1 MNYSPKTTKE
11 QKLTPNS
18 LLVAVRVR
26 PLTEA
31 EQLKGVDKSL
41 HVLDKNVLVLY
52 DREVP
57 RINSEWTKQ
66 RGTDKHYEFDIIL
79 NENSTQSE
87 VFESTC
93 PTIITGVIQGYN
105 SSIFAYGPTGSG
117 KSYTMLGTDS
127 EPGLVYRASSIIYQ
141 EIDHFSSTQ
150 DFKVSIGFLEIYNEN
165 IKDLLN
171 SQKIGLDIREDPQKG
186 VYVAGLRENIVT
198 NVEEVEKLVRVG
210 VNRRI
215 TESTMANVVSSR
227 SHAIIQITVESREK
241 VLADSYEISVGKL
254 NLIDLAGSERA
265 SKTRNKGARLLE
277 GANINR
283 SLLSLGNCINA
294 LSEVHMRGRRV
305 FVPYRDSKLTRL
317 LKDSLGGNCRTVMIT
332 CLSPAF
338 YNYEDTFNTLVYATR
353 AKNIKTKIHKN
364 KINVQ
369 EHISKYTGIIS
380 NLKKEIKSLRAQLG
394 ASVNSPK
401 LDNFLIVIS
410 EHFEKEA
417 GIRKNIYVTQQK
429 IANIGFTLFNLQTQ
443 LNSSLEGRPESTNTK
458 SIKSEIAKQKK
469 MVEELQDYENQCRKK
484 LESLHTKQEEMNEN
498 WTTSGIDPGSLSQL
512 RLELKRH
519 LILMN
524 SLDFQGIETSNK
536 LMIEQKD
543 MYIRFLEDQLKLRD
557 FILAKESPKLDTSAM
572 KSYKS
577 YEEISTYFV
586 PGNSNHSPR
595 KEQSVGRLPS
605 IKKTRIPRIETSPY
619 VARTGDREGYSKK
632 YANKNRGYSF
642 ESLGSA
648 ASTNLTLP
656 EKKLKK
662 PTISDKYS
670 NGKYVRNWKRNHTP
684 NSNVN

>member
-1 MNYSPKTTKE
+1 MNYSPKPTKD

-18 LLVAVRVR
+18 LLVAIRVR

-52 DREVP
+52 DKEMP

-93 PTIITGVIQGYN
+93 PDIITGVIQGYN

-117 KSYTMLGTDS
+117 KSYTMLGTDY
-127 EPGLVYRASSIIYQ
+127 EPGLVYRALSIIYEEIEKFSKTQ
-141 EIDHFSSTQ
+141 E
-150 DFKVSIGFLEIYNEN
+150 FKVSIGFLEIYNEN

-171 SQKIGLDIREDPQKG
+171 SQKIGLDLREDPQKG
-186 VYVAGLRENIVT
+186 VFVAGLRENIVA
-198 NVEEVEKLVRVG
+198 NVEEVEKLIRIG
-210 VNRRI
+210 IDRRI
-215 TESTMANVVSSR
+215 TESTMANAVSSR

-241 VLADSYEISVGKL
+241 VLVDSYEIAVGKL

-265 SKTRNKGARLLE
+265 SKTRNIGARLLE

-294 LSEVHMRGRRV
+294 LSEVHMKGRKV

-317 LKDSLGGNCRTVMIT
+317 LKDSLGGNCRTMMIT

-353 AKNIKTKIHKN
+353 AKNIKTKVHKN
-364 KINVQ
+364 KINVK
-369 EHISKYTGIIS
+369 EHISKYTDIIS
-380 NLKKEIKSLRAQLG
+380 NLKKEVKSLRAQLG
-394 ASVNSPK
+394 ASVTSPK
-401 LDNFLIVIS
+401 LDNFLLLIS
-410 EHFEKEA
+410 EHFKQEA
-417 GIRKNIYVTQQK
+417 STRKNIYITQQK

-443 LNSSLEGRPESTNTK
+443 LNNSSEGRPESTNTK
-458 SIKSEIAKQKK
+458 TIKSEIVKQKK
-469 MVEELQDYENQCRKK
+469 LIQELQEYENQCKKK
-484 LESLHTKQEEMNEN
+484 LESLYTKQQEMNEN
-498 WTTSGIDPGSLSQL
+498 WMSSGIDVQSLSQL

-557 FILAKESPKLDTSAM
+557 FIIAKDSPKLDKSAM

-577 YEEISTYFV
+577 YDEISNYFV
-586 PGNSNHSPR
+586 PGNVNQSPR
-595 KEQSVGRLPS
+595 KELSVGKLPI
-605 IKKTRIPRIETSPY
+605 IKKTRIPRIDTSPNNIR
-619 VARTGDREGYSKK
+619 VGDREGYSKK
-632 YANKNRGYSF
+632 YGNRNRASSF

-656 EKKLKK
+656 DKKIKK
-662 PTISDKYS
+662 PTISDKYR
-670 NGKYVRNWKRNHTP
+670 NGKYARNWRRNLTP

>member
-1 MNYSPKTTKE
+1 MNYSPKPTKE

-364 KINVQ
+364 KIN
-369 EHISKYTGIIS
+369 
-380 NLKKEIKSLRAQLG
+380 
-394 ASVNSPK
+394 
-401 LDNFLIVIS
+401 
-410 EHFEKEA
+410 
-417 GIRKNIYVTQQK
+417 
-429 IANIGFTLFNLQTQ
+429 
-443 LNSSLEGRPESTNTK
+443 
-458 SIKSEIAKQKK
+458 
-469 MVEELQDYENQCRKK
+469 
-484 LESLHTKQEEMNEN
+484 
-498 WTTSGIDPGSLSQL
+498 
-512 RLELKRH
+512 
-519 LILMN
+519 LIL
-524 SLDFQGIETSNK
+524 SRLFLTS
-536 LMIEQKD
+536 
-543 MYIRFLEDQLKLRD
+543 R
-557 FILAKESPKLDTSAM
+557 
-572 KSYKS
+572 KS
-577 YEEISTYFV
+577 
-586 PGNSNHSPR
+586 
-595 KEQSVGRLPS
+595 
-605 IKKTRIPRIETSPY
+605 
-619 VARTGDREGYSKK
+619 
-632 YANKNRGYSF
+632 
-642 ESLGSA
+642 
-648 ASTNLTLP
+648 
-656 EKKLKK
+656 
-662 PTISDKYS
+662 
-670 NGKYVRNWKRNHTP
+670 
-684 NSNVN
+684 